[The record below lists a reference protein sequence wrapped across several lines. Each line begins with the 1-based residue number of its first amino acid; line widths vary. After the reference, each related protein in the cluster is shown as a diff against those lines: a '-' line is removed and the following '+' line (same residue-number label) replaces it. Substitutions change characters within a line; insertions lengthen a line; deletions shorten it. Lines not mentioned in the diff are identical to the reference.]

1 MSIVA
6 DVCKYMYVLTVVC
19 KYVHVLL
26 NLCRLSRMLCRTKMS
41 SYRLVGANVYTWM
54 CIHTYV
60 CAGVG
65 VTCSCLLPLHPM

>member
-1 MSIVA
+1 MCTLA
-6 DVCKYMYVLTVVC
+6 DVC

-41 SYRLVGANVYTWM
+41 SYRWVGANVYTWM
-54 CIHTYV
+54 YVRTYIRTYI

-65 VTCSCLLPLHPM
+65 VTCSCLLPLHPT